1 MNRNTSR
8 SKGEIENETIK
19 TSLLSAHKN
28 KHISKMLKHSHSLI
42 TDSNLMISIF
52 YQLLLFF
59 DLHNVLTWVVQIPG
73 R

>member
-28 KHISKMLKHSHSLI
+28 EHISKMLKHSHSLN
-42 TDSNLMISIF
+42 NLE
-52 YQLLLFF
+52 
-59 DLHNVLTWVVQIPG
+59 
-73 R
+73 